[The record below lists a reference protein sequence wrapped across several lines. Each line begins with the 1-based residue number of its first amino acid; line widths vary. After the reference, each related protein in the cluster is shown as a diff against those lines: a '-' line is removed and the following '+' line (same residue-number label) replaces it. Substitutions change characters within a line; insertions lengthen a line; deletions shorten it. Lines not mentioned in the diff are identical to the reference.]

1 MGNVEFPITF
11 VNRNPLNSAHVIT
24 LGRPLMQ
31 ILVSIGA
38 VGASPQIGEILPF
51 CDFSLSCPFLSLL
64 FCSIL
69 RRSGRIA
76 GPIFALYGSE
86 RRVSGQDGA
95 FCGLE
100 RWVTIF
106 EGICHKHLPQN

>member
-51 CDFSLSCPFLSLL
+51 VTFHCPVLSCPYCFTRSCADQVESLDRYSH
-64 FCSIL
+64 FMAQNDVFP
-69 RRSGRIA
+69 GKMV
-76 GPIFALYGSE
+76 PFA
-86 RRVSGQDGA
+86 A
-95 FCGLE
+95 
-100 RWVTIF
+100 
-106 EGICHKHLPQN
+106 